1 MVMASRD
8 GKGLIVVSG
17 AAFMSNFEVQ
27 YQPSDCETFCPST
40 PSGRPPISKVS
51 GHHRLQRSSTRSLTV
66 YVQDETAG
74 INAFKIGDRS
84 ITGTT
89 SSYRGERQIAVTSIE
104 KIADA
109 EAPAPLDV
117 TAAQVNDGS
126 VLGTLVRVKAPS
138 PEVEEAEGKIQTIM
152 VKDAAGNRPV
162 SSSTATS
169 PRTRKS
175 RTQSSAIRSRRS
187 AWPPTTTIPSSCPG
201 RHAGLSAYPY
211 PRPRR
216 CGLQQVRQQDLS
228 VTLVTDGGTINS
240 GNVTAYIEGV
250 GAVLPTDVT
259 RRNYIFLGWFTA
271 NNIRVTEISAA
282 DSGDKIFYAH
292 WMAAG
297 AIPGIIDAIG
307 DSMRFDDVTKGDW
320 FYKDVEYVYNE
331 GIMDGVS
338 KREFAPNETLT
349 RAMIVKILYR
359 IEGEPAGY
367 RSPTSTT
374 WKAADGTPG
383 QSHGLRR
390 RRSSRAMATASS
402 ARTILSRV
410 SSWLRSCTATRS
422 TRGWST
428 TTASGNLDGFKDAA
442 SVSSYAV
449 DAMNWAVDEGL
460 LKGANN
466 KLSPKSNATRAQ
478 VAAIIHRYLKG

>member
-1 MVMASRD
+1 MIMGFPGSTSR
-8 GKGLIVVSG
+8 
-17 AAFMSNFEVQ
+17 
-27 YQPSDCETFCPST
+27 Y
-40 PSGRPPISKVS
+40 
-51 GHHRLQRSSTRSLTV
+51 LTV
-66 YVQDETAG
+66 SEVKERMESENDPR
-74 INAFKIGDRS
+74 IRIRDRDDVVCSKSDSKI
-84 ITGTT
+84 
-89 SSYRGERQIAVTSIE
+89 
-104 KIADA
+104 
-109 EAPAPLDV
+109 
-117 TAAQVNDGS
+117 
-126 VLGTLVRVKAPS
+126 
-138 PEVEEAEGKIQTIM
+138 
-152 VKDAAGNRPV
+152 
-162 SSSTATS
+162 
-169 PRTRKS
+169 
-175 RTQSSAIRSRRS
+175 
-187 AWPPTTTIPSSCPG
+187 W
-201 RHAGLSAYPY
+201 
-211 PRPRR
+211 
-216 CGLQQVRQQDLS
+216 S

-292 WMAAG
+292 WIAAG

-307 DSMRFDDVTKGDW
+307 DSMRFDDVSKGDW

-367 RSPTSTT
+367 RSSDFNDVESGRWYTGAVA
-374 WKAADGTPG
+374 WAAEKEIVKGYGNGKFGPNDPVTRE
-383 QSHGLRR
+383 QL
-390 RRSSRAMATASS
+390 AA
-402 ARTILSRV
+402 ILYRY
-410 SSWLRSCTATRS
+410 TQYK
-422 TRGWST
+422 GWST
-428 TTASGNLDGFKDAA
+428 TAASGSLKGFADAA